1 MRKVTLYMILAF
13 MVAPIFVSCYQ
24 SHKKELGVAYALAE
38 TEPDSA
44 LAFLNHIEQ
53 RKLSEED
60 MAKYALIYY
69 MAQDKSGDRKSVV

>member
-44 LAFLNHIEQ
+44 LAFFEPY
-53 RKLSEED
+53 RAEKTF
-60 MAKYALIYY
+60 
-69 MAQDKSGDRKSVV
+69 